1 MELTMETSRMSRASK
16 SPRARPG
23 TYHHGNLRQALVDAA
38 LELIADKGARAFT
51 LREAARRAGV
61 SHTAPYRHFAD
72 REALLAAVA
81 EEGFRELGAR
91 MRAAGAAVADPA
103 AGFAAE
109 GLAYVRF
116 AVEKPSHFRV
126 MFGGFIADP
135 HGYPALARAGA
146 EAYRQLVDGV
156 RAGQDAGLIRAG
168 DPEELALL
176 PWSVVHGLAALLID
190 RQLPADPDQVDAL
203 AARVIAA
210 MGAGLSVR

>member
-1 MELTMETSRMSRASK
+1 MSKASRSPTGKRSRAS
-16 SPRARPG
+16 A
-23 TYHHGNLRQALVDAA
+23 YHHGNLREALVEAA
-38 LELIADKGARAFT
+38 LALIADKGARAFT

-81 EEGFRELGAR
+81 EEGFRELGAS
-91 MRAAGAAVADPA
+91 MAAAESSG
-103 AGFAAE
+103 GFAAQ

-116 AVEKPSHFRV
+116 ALDKPSHFRV
-126 MFGGFIADP
+126 MFGGFIANP
-135 HGYPALARAGA
+135 QAYPALAEAGA
-146 EAYRQLVDGV
+146 EAYRQLVDGL
-156 RAGQDAGLIRAG
+156 RAGQKAGLIRAG

-190 RQLPADPDQVDAL
+190 RQLPVDPDEVDAL

-210 MGAGLSVR
+210 MGAGLSVRD

>member
-1 MELTMETSRMSRASK
+1 MSRPSRSRTRTRSRTSA
-16 SPRARPG
+16 
-23 TYHHGNLRQALVDAA
+23 YHHGNLREALVEAA
-38 LELIADKGARAFT
+38 LELIADKGAGAFT

-91 MRAAGAAVADPA
+91 MAAAEETG
-103 AGFAAE
+103 GFAGQ

-116 AVEKPSHFRV
+116 AVDKPSHFRV
-126 MFGGFIADP
+126 MFGGFITDP

>member
-126 MFGGFIADP
+126 MFGGYITDAQA
-135 HGYPALARAGA
+135 YPGLVEAGA
-146 EAYRQLVDGV
+146 AAYQHLVEGV
-156 RAGQDAGLIRAG
+156 RAGQKAGLLRAG

-176 PWSVVHGLAALLID
+176 PWSVVHGLASLIID
-190 RQLPADPDQVDAL
+190 KQLPLAAEQVDAM

-210 MGAGLSVR
+210 MGAGLGR